1 MTYRSSSGLSVPSVA
16 NSTSVVRTTR
26 SPLLTFASFTKMA
39 MFPENRGRGD
49 KSHVKIRIRKFDLN
63 L

>member
-26 SPLLTFASFTKMA
+26 SPRLTFTGFTKMA
-39 MFPENRGRGD
+39 IFPENHGGGD
-49 KSHVKIRIRKFDLN
+49 I
-63 L
+63 